1 MQSLSKIVTNIK
13 MYAIL
18 NINIL
23 LTILWIIL
31 DRVYEVPD
39 RS

>member
-1 MQSLSKIVTNIK
+1 MQSLSKIVINIEV
-13 MYAIL
+13 YATH

-23 LTILWIIL
+23 LTVLWIIL